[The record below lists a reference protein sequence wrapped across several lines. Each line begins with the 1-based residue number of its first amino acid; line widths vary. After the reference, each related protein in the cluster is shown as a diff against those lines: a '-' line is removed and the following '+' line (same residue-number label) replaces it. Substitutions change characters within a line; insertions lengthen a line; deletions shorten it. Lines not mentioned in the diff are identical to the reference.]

1 MIRPDLSILVVI
13 LLVWGLYFLL
23 KKSFFDPLN
32 QILSE
37 RHAATEG
44 AQQES
49 QQKLSQFDQKSRAY
63 QQAIKAARVES
74 YRHQESL
81 RAEALRERSRMIA
94 EGRRQAEQA
103 ISSGKAEIEGQ
114 VTTAKKTLESDVNS
128 IADEIVKTVLR

>member
-1 MIRPDLSILVVI
+1 MIRPDLSIIVVM

-44 AQQES
+44 AQQEA

-63 QQAIKAARVES
+63 QQAIKSARLES
-74 YRHQESL
+74 YRHQENL
-81 RAEALRERSRMIA
+81 RVEALKERFQVIA

-103 ISSGKAEIEGQ
+103 ISSGRTEIEGQ
-114 VTTAKKTLESDVNS
+114 VTAAKRTLESEVNS
-128 IADEIVKTVLR
+128 IADEIVKTVMR